1 MLSRTS
7 APSAVE
13 PLLPLDELVSDDGF
27 SIKTTL
33 SNESATASSRVAR
46 RYASPTEGH
55 LPTSTKWVAVA
66 CSYNH
71 ADPAHVEAVLAHRAQ
86 VLFPRRDERA
96 TQPHGARLHRLLPFR
111 PARIPPAG
119 SPGPKRVEPLSAN
132 RTLYRSE
139 GILLN
144 MGEARSDGHAIETLQ
159 VDKRS

>member
-13 PLLPLDELVSDDGF
+13 PLLPLDELIPDDDF
-27 SIKTTL
+27 SINTTL

-71 ADPAHVEAVLAHRAQ
+71 ADPASDRSRLSATERKSTAVRYSSLTTTSGSTS
-86 VLFPRRDERA
+86 A
-96 TQPHGARLHRLLPFR
+96 TRNEPSRR
-111 PARIPPAG
+111 PAG
-119 SPGPKRVEPLSAN
+119 V
-132 RTLYRSE
+132 
-139 GILLN
+139 
-144 MGEARSDGHAIETLQ
+144 ARDVPS
-159 VDKRS
+159 R

>member
-27 SIKTTL
+27 SINTTL

-46 RYASPTEGH
+46 RYASPTDGH

-71 ADPAHVEAVLAHRAQ
+71 ADPASDRSRLSAPDRKSTAVRYSSVTNTSGSTSATRIERSRPAVWLGPRAPA
-86 VLFPRRDERA
+86 PRLKSSPTPPSPRVR
-96 TQPHGARLHRLLPFR
+96 PRKGGCGHPGAR
-111 PARIPPAG
+111 
-119 SPGPKRVEPLSAN
+119 
-132 RTLYRSE
+132 
-139 GILLN
+139 
-144 MGEARSDGHAIETLQ
+144 
-159 VDKRS
+159 

>member
-27 SIKTTL
+27 SIDTTL

-46 RYASPTEGH
+46 LYASPTEGH

-71 ADPAHVEAVLAHRAQ
+71 AEPASDRSRLSATDRKSTAVRYSS
-86 VLFPRRDERA
+86 VTNTSGSTSA
-96 TQPHGARLHRLLPFR
+96 TRTQRSR
-111 PARIPPAG
+111 PASRGAPRVPCAQTNSRAPTPA
-119 SPGPKRVEPLSAN
+119 PR
-132 RTLYRSE
+132 
-139 GILLN
+139 
-144 MGEARSDGHAIETLQ
+144 
-159 VDKRS
+159 